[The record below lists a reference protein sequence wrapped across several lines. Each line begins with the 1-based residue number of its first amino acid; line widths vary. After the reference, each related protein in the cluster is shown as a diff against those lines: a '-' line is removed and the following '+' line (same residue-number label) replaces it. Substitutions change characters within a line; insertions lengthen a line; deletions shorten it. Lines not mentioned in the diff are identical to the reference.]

1 LFWDYSYYIHIL
13 FLRNFPLNDCI
24 KAHVAKQRISA
35 PFHSP
40 RRLCCAHFVR
50 YCIIFLSK
58 VEYGFIFIGNTF
70 MADNTKLEKLIQKK
84 KALEA
89 RIQMISAREKTQ
101 ERKQDTRRKIL
112 IGSYFIDKAKKENN
126 LQEIYKAMV
135 GYLTRDADKKLFSLE
150 EINSSEKQ

>member
-1 LFWDYSYYIHIL
+1 
-13 FLRNFPLNDCI
+13 
-24 KAHVAKQRISA
+24 
-35 PFHSP
+35 
-40 RRLCCAHFVR
+40 
-50 YCIIFLSK
+50 
-58 VEYGFIFIGNTF
+58 